1 MNPIKLFASDIDG
14 TFVNDK
20 KTFNQKLFQATLD
33 EMNFNHQ
40 FFVAASGR
48 SYSGIAQVFKN
59 YMHKYNISFVSQNG
73 ASVYV
78 DGKNIFRSSIDP
90 ELLEKV
96 FYILPELSIKPDRI
110 IFEGDLSTYATDY
123 QQKSK
128 LNKMNT
134 YNPKLEIIHNFS
146 EIKEPIEK
154 IALFWKGIDQ
164 KLMAEELI
172 SKTKIKGV
180 RATSSG
186 YGAIDIINRGISKAI
201 GLQKIGNYLGLHHD
215 QMAAF
220 GDGENDLEMLYYVA
234 HPFVMP
240 NAPDF
245 IKREFSGEQIALS
258 DNNHDGVLK
267 TIDKLITK

>member
-1 MNPIKLFASDIDG
+1 
-14 TFVNDK
+14 
-20 KTFNQKLFQATLD
+20 
-33 EMNFNHQ
+33 
-40 FFVAASGR
+40 
-48 SYSGIAQVFKN
+48 
-59 YMHKYNISFVSQNG
+59 ISFVSQNG

-110 IFEGDLSTYATDY
+110 IFEGDLSTYAPDY

-201 GLQKIGNYLGLHHD
+201 GLQKLGAYLGLHHD